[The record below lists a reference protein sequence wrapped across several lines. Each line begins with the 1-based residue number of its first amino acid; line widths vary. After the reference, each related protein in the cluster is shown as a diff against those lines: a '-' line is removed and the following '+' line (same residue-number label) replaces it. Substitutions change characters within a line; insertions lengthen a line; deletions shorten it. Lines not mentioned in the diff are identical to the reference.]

1 MAGPILDHEDTT
13 PFSTEQTEE
22 LIISSAVIG
31 GFSRLLAEK
40 LMLLAD
46 KDLSTGGSIE
56 KLPGKTIENT

>member
-1 MAGPILDHEDTT
+1 MT
-13 PFSTEQTEE
+13 PFSAEQTED

-46 KDLSTGGSIE
+46 RDLSTGGSIE
-56 KLPGKTIENT
+56 KLPGKNNNT